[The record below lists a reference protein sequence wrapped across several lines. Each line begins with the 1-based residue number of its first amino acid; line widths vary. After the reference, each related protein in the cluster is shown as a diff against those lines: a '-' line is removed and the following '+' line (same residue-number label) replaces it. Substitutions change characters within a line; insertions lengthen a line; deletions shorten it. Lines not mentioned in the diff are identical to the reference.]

1 MERVQQVYKV
11 MLLDETYLLSKEEF
25 TQFQRE
31 CREIAQYDK
40 PIFYP
45 VPTYETGIE
54 QMEQALEQDEVQPPL
69 VYENHPPIARVIE
82 KEITDE
88 GLKVVAEPIKV
99 HNEKL
104 NDLINTMPKTAKIA
118 KDTKIQKYVDMH
130 EAGKDMLAIKNSMIK
145 DKVCA
150 ESSIPYFVKKILAA
164 STKVTKVT
172 EYEGLTDD
180 QIIDGLIQKNK
191 DTVADRQK
199 PRLAMK

>member
-1 MERVQQVYKV
+1 
-11 MLLDETYLLSKEEF
+11 
-25 TQFQRE
+25 
-31 CREIAQYDK
+31 
-40 PIFYP
+40 
-45 VPTYETGIE
+45 
-54 QMEQALEQDEVQPPL
+54 
-69 VYENHPPIARVIE
+69 
-82 KEITDE
+82 
-88 GLKVVAEPIKV
+88 
-99 HNEKL
+99 
-104 NDLINTMPKTAKIA
+104 MPKTAKIA

-199 PRLAMK
+199 PRLAVE